1 MALVTQRIWRSGT
14 RRAKR
19 SAWGYTVQMNGKQV
33 RCFREEWSKEDAEK
47 ALAAR
52 QLGLTLGAMLETF
65 LEARA
70 KSKRN
75 KSVGDDRERSR
86 PLLAFFGADTP
97 VSAITT
103 ARVADYRLHRA
114 GMKSRLGKPLS
125 PTTINRECQVL
136 RGAFNLALRRE
147 EVGKVPRFTMEA
159 EAARERWL
167 TVAEIEA
174 LVTACRT
181 SKNPWLAGLVL
192 VGMHTGL
199 RLSELTGPGMGGGGP
214 DQGRDYSGGQPHQV
228 GEVARSAVE
237 RRRLRGFGPATD
249 RAGGH
254 WTSVARARRH

>member
-1 MALVTQRIWRSGT
+1 M
-14 RRAKR
+14 
-19 SAWGYTVQMNGKQV
+19 QMNGKQV
-33 RCFREEWSKEDAEK
+33 RCFREEWPKEDAEK

-75 KSVGDDRERSR
+75 KSVGDDRERSQ

-199 RLSELTGPGMGGGGP
+199 RLSELTGLGWEEVDLTRGVITLEASRTKSGKSRVVPLNADAYAVLALLRTGLEATGRVWRELG
-214 DQGRDYSGGQPHQV
+214 DIDTAFQG
-228 GEVARSAVE
+228 AVK
-237 RRRLRGFGPATD
+237 
-249 RAGGH
+249 RAGLE
-254 WTSVARARRH
+254 TKDPARA